1 MSDFSDAA
9 PFPTPGMPDGRYVEL
24 PGRGTAFVRE
34 VAGPEGAPTLVLL
47 HGWTANSALNWFATY
62 APLGEHFRVLA
73 LDHRGH
79 GHGIRSWKRFTLEDC
94 ADDAVALLDALGV
107 ETAIPV
113 GYSMGG
119 PIAQLMWQRHP
130 DRVEGLV
137 LCATAARFRDRGSDR
152 ALQGVVTG
160 LSLAARA
167 APSWMH
173 KRVTERLVANRYDTS
188 PLGCWARDQSR
199 LNDLRTMIEAGH
211 AVGLLRRPL
220 VDRRHRRAHRRRDD
234 RATTP
239 PCPPPASRPWPTP
252 SPARWWCRCSGG
264 HDVCAVDPE
273 AFVPALLEAC
283 TDVAT
288 RAEAPTAAPAELAH
302 RLSYRCLAA
311 AHPRVLTAAV
321 GDGRVSGVAGKTS
334 TRWPRTSSS
343 RPLRSSAVC
352 SSSEVSAPS
361 AGLDPQPDGAAA
373 VGPPGRHR
381 GDPAVVGAVEGD
393 GHPQDAGEGAHPL
406 LVVGPQRG
414 RTPGAWASGALLRW

>member
-34 VAGPEGAPTLVLL
+34 VVGPEGAPTLVLL

-62 APLGEHFRVLA
+62 APLGEHFHVLA

-107 ETAIPV
+107 EAAIPV

-130 DRVEGLV
+130 DRTDGLG

-160 LSLAARA
+160 LSLAVRA

-173 KRVTERLVANRYDTS
+173 KRVTERLVVGRYDSS
-188 PLGCWARDQSR
+188 PLGCWAREQSR
-199 LNDLRTMIEAGH
+199 FNDLRTIIEAGH
-211 AVGLLRRPL
+211 AVGSYDARSWIGGIDVPTAI
-220 VDRRHRRAHRRRDD
+220 VMTSYD
-234 RATTP
+234 TTV
-239 PCPPPASRPWPTP
+239 PPARQQFMADTIPG
-252 SPARWWCRCSGG
+252 ARVVPVDGG
-264 HDVCAVDPE
+264 HDVCAVDPQ

-288 RAEAPTAAPAELAH
+288 RAEA
-302 RLSYRCLAA
+302 RDR
-311 AHPRVLTAAV
+311 R
-321 GDGRVSGVAGKTS
+321 AG
-334 TRWPRTSSS
+334 
-343 RPLRSSAVC
+343 
-352 SSSEVSAPS
+352 
-361 AGLDPQPDGAAA
+361 
-373 VGPPGRHR
+373 
-381 GDPAVVGAVEGD
+381 
-393 GHPQDAGEGAHPL
+393 
-406 LVVGPQRG
+406 
-414 RTPGAWASGALLRW
+414 

>member
-1 MSDFSDAA
+1 VSDFSDAA

-34 VAGPEGAPTLVLL
+34 VVGPEGAPTLVLL

-62 APLGEHFRVLA
+62 APLGEHFHVLA

-107 ETAIPV
+107 EAAIPV

-130 DRVEGLV
+130 DRTDGLV

-173 KRVTERLVANRYDTS
+173 KRVTERLVVGRYDSS
-188 PLGCWARDQSR
+188 PLGCWAREQSR
-199 LNDLRTMIEAGH
+199 FNDLRTIIEAGH
-211 AVGLLRRPL
+211 AVGSYDARSWLGGIDVPTAI
-220 VDRRHRRAHRRRDD
+220 VMTSYD
-234 RATTP
+234 TTV
-239 PCPPPASRPWPTP
+239 PPARQQFMADTIPG
-252 SPARWWCRCSGG
+252 ARVVPVDGG
-264 HDVCAVDPE
+264 HDVCAVDPQ

-288 RAEAPTAAPAELAH
+288 RAEA
-302 RLSYRCLAA
+302 RDR
-311 AHPRVLTAAV
+311 R
-321 GDGRVSGVAGKTS
+321 AG
-334 TRWPRTSSS
+334 
-343 RPLRSSAVC
+343 
-352 SSSEVSAPS
+352 
-361 AGLDPQPDGAAA
+361 
-373 VGPPGRHR
+373 
-381 GDPAVVGAVEGD
+381 
-393 GHPQDAGEGAHPL
+393 
-406 LVVGPQRG
+406 
-414 RTPGAWASGALLRW
+414 

>member
-1 MSDFSDAA
+1 VSDFSDAA

-34 VAGPEGAPTLVLL
+34 VVGPEGAPTLVLL

-62 APLGEHFRVLA
+62 APLGEHFHVLA

-107 ETAIPV
+107 EAAIPV

-130 DRVEGLV
+130 DRTDGLV

-160 LSLAARA
+160 LSLAVRA

-173 KRVTERLVANRYDTS
+173 KRVTERLVVGRYDSS
-188 PLGCWARDQSR
+188 PLGCWAREQSR
-199 LNDLRTMIEAGH
+199 FNDLRTIIEAGH
-211 AVGLLRRPL
+211 AVGSYDARSWLGGIDVPTAI
-220 VDRRHRRAHRRRDD
+220 VMTSYD
-234 RATTP
+234 TTV
-239 PCPPPASRPWPTP
+239 PPARQQFMADTIPG
-252 SPARWWCRCSGG
+252 ARVVPVDGG
-264 HDVCAVDPE
+264 HDVCAVDPQ

-288 RAEAPTAAPAELAH
+288 RAEA
-302 RLSYRCLAA
+302 RDR
-311 AHPRVLTAAV
+311 R
-321 GDGRVSGVAGKTS
+321 AG
-334 TRWPRTSSS
+334 
-343 RPLRSSAVC
+343 
-352 SSSEVSAPS
+352 
-361 AGLDPQPDGAAA
+361 
-373 VGPPGRHR
+373 
-381 GDPAVVGAVEGD
+381 
-393 GHPQDAGEGAHPL
+393 
-406 LVVGPQRG
+406 
-414 RTPGAWASGALLRW
+414 

>member
-34 VAGPEGAPTLVLL
+34 VVGPEGAPTLVLL

-62 APLGEHFRVLA
+62 APLGEHFHVLA

-107 ETAIPV
+107 EAAIPV

-130 DRVEGLV
+130 DRTDGLV

-160 LSLAARA
+160 LSLAVRA

-173 KRVTERLVANRYDTS
+173 KRVTERLVVGRYDSS
-188 PLGCWARDQSR
+188 PLGCWAREQSR
-199 LNDLRTMIEAGH
+199 FNDLRTIIEAGH
-211 AVGLLRRPL
+211 AVGSYDARSWLGGIDVPTAI
-220 VDRRHRRAHRRRDD
+220 VMTSYD
-234 RATTP
+234 TTV
-239 PCPPPASRPWPTP
+239 PPARQQFMADTIPGSRVVPVD
-252 SPARWWCRCSGG
+252 GG
-264 HDVCAVDPE
+264 HDVCAVDPQ

-288 RAEAPTAAPAELAH
+288 RAEA
-302 RLSYRCLAA
+302 RDR
-311 AHPRVLTAAV
+311 R
-321 GDGRVSGVAGKTS
+321 AG
-334 TRWPRTSSS
+334 
-343 RPLRSSAVC
+343 
-352 SSSEVSAPS
+352 
-361 AGLDPQPDGAAA
+361 
-373 VGPPGRHR
+373 
-381 GDPAVVGAVEGD
+381 
-393 GHPQDAGEGAHPL
+393 
-406 LVVGPQRG
+406 
-414 RTPGAWASGALLRW
+414 